1 MAYGLKAPRRVV
13 TGHDAGGRSVVLSD
27 RPAPRVLE
35 IEGATFYEMW
45 TSEQMPVSLGAEL
58 EGEPTDRPVTVPP
71 GPNGTNVRIIDCA
84 PRSRTPMHRT
94 ETLDYG
100 IVIAGSCTL
109 ELDDGSRTEL
119 SSGDVVIQ
127 RGTNHAWLVTG
138 DEPARLCFVIIDG
151 RFDESLRARLG
162 ERVELFDQALDA

>member
-1 MAYGLKAPRRVV
+1 MAYGFSTPRRVV
-13 TGHDAGGRSVVLSD
+13 TGHDASGRSVVLSD

-35 IEGATFYEMW
+35 IGGSTFYEMW
-45 TSEQMPVSLGAEL
+45 SSEGMPVPLGAEQD
-58 EGEPTDRPVTVPP
+58 GEPTDRPLTVPP
-71 GPNGTNVRIIDCA
+71 GQGATNVRIIDCEA
-84 PRSRTPMHRT
+84 GSRTPMHRT

-100 IVIAGSCTL
+100 IVVAGSCTL

-138 DEPARLCFVIIDG
+138 DQPARLCFVLIDG
-151 RFDESLRARLG
+151 RFEDSLRQLIG
-162 ERVELFDQALDA
+162 EPIELFDQALDA